1 MHSEPVDPRSERA
14 AALVLVYPYGIV
26 VDSTGQRFFDEGSGL
41 VHETWEKF
49 SRAVHFDTPDRCAW
63 IIADD
68 KIWNLAGTKN
78 AIRTD
83 VAPLKADSIRD
94 LAQAIG
100 ISPEALEHTLNAYN
114 AACPK
119 NSANFDP
126 GRPDGL
132 AAIGALR
139 PAKSNWARPLDKGPY
154 VAFPLVG
161 AIVYTFGG
169 LATDINTCVLGSS
182 GPIERLFAAGEITGH
197 FYATAPNSVA
207 VMRSLVFGRIAGREA
222 AIHFDAGS

>member
-1 MHSEPVDPRSERA
+1 MHFE
-14 AALVLVYPYGIV
+14 
-26 VDSTGQRFFDEGSGL
+26 
-41 VHETWEKF
+41 
-49 SRAVHFDTPDRCAW
+49 TPDRHAW

-68 KIWNLAGTKN
+68 KIWSLAGTKN

-83 VAPLKADSIRD
+83 IAPLKADSIGG
-94 LAQAIG
+94 LAEAIG
-100 ISPEALEHTLNAYN
+100 IAPEALERTVTAYN
-114 AACPK
+114 TACPEH
-119 NSANFDP
+119 SANFDP

-132 AAIGALR
+132 STTGALL

-154 VAFPLVG
+154 IAFPLVG

-169 LATDINTCVLGSS
+169 LATDINARVLGSN

-207 VMRSLVFGRIAGREA
+207 VMRSLVFGRIAGEKHRCTSTPVRSKRP
-222 AIHFDAGS
+222 G